1 MRHEK
6 KVWPEY
12 FQRIVDGTKTYE
24 LRLADWEC
32 QPGDELVLKEWDPTT
47 EQYTGREVTK
57 IVGHVLRTK
66 GVGFWSPEDVAEH
79 GYQVISLAS
88 GTHVER
94 PWGSYDVLLDTP
106 MHKVKT
112 LTILPEKRI
121 SYQRHQRR
129 TEHWV
134 IISGTARIT
143 LDDVTNDYGPGD
155 TIRIVRGTKHRLAN
169 PATEPLVVTEV
180 QLGDYFGEDDIERFD
195 DDFGRT

>member
-6 KVWPEY
+6 KTWPEL
-12 FQRIVDGTKTYE
+12 FQKVVDGTKTFD
-24 LRLADWEC
+24 LRINDWDC
-32 QPGDELVLKEWDPTT
+32 QPGDEIVFKEWDPATQ
-47 EQYTGREVTK
+47 QYTGREVVK
-57 IVGHVLRTK
+57 IASYVLRTK
-66 GVGFWSPEDVAEH
+66 ETPFWSDEEIGQH
-79 GYQVISLAS
+79 GLQCIAFAF
-88 GTHVER
+88 GAHIER

-112 LTILPEKRI
+112 LTIAPQKRI

-143 LDDVTNDYGPGD
+143 LDDVTNDYGPGQ
-155 TIRIVRGTKHRLAN
+155 TICIVRGTKHRLAN
-169 PATEPLVVTEV
+169 PSTEPLVVTEV